1 LHNGGLCTVTVADDY
16 NQSGTVQV
24 QVMGDLTP
32 STTSAPQMTV
42 GQGGDTIAFSKT
54 FDSEKLLLWAGG
66 PCLGIVTAATASGTY
81 PSTPSHTTAN
91 ASVTITP
98 VSQGTCNLVVQD
110 QYGEQVVLGVKVSA
124 PMASWPEQIEMG
136 ASGSALS
143 FAPRQPF
150 DSGLTIN
157 MALFGGVVRAATTS
171 GCMAYALTSSG
182 GAAPAPSQANT
193 VGVYTDTNGCY
204 LNRNG
209 GVPTSTAA
217 AVVWEPSGQSETFQ
231 ATNGCSVVRVATGAW
246 NPPSANGVQVGLPL
260 AAGSITGSCTI
271 AITDGITTAPS
282 LDHGLT
288 NVVIQAATLYTT
300 VTCTGFVDQEGDRG
314 CNVSCEGTSGGCS
327 SSGQSVVFPCNG
339 TNGVGPFDV
348 TTGEG
353 TDTGGLQINPGDS
366 ISVTTSSD
374 GSAFVSASNCVSS

>member
-1 LHNGGLCTVTVADDY
+1 
-16 NQSGTVQV
+16 
-24 QVMGDLTP
+24 MGDLTP

-209 GVPTSTAA
+209 GVPTPTAA
-217 AVVWEPSGQSETFQ
+217 AVVWEPSGQSETYNLQ
-231 ATNGCSVVRVATGAW
+231 NTCLNVVLGAW
-246 NPPSANGVQVGLPL
+246 SPGSEGIQSGLEL
-260 AAGSITGSCTI
+260 TAGSTAGFCTVGV
-271 AITDGITTAPS
+271 TDGATVMTPT

-288 NVVIQAATLYTT
+288 NIVVQAVTLYTT

-314 CNVSCEGTSGGCS
+314 CNVSCEGTSGGCTGE
-327 SSGQSVVFPCNG
+327 GQSVRFPCNG